1 MSPGIKRSEKPDRV
15 IAIPKRGQSCRR
27 CHSSRSTLPPCWQT
41 VTVSPGIAKNSK
53 GKLVCPPCSLQ
64 RSIIDRQCIRDKPMY
79 TVASHHPRNCRL
91 LLFFGL
97 KRAILVGV
105 DTVEH
110 PSHEVQELV
119 FGHHAIWSLSVMR
132 GCGLPS
138 LCAVTA
144 VYSLMRGLQS
154 ILRRR
159 RTTSRSRQWP
169 CEVIKGFPL
178 PFAG

>member
-1 MSPGIKRSEKPDRV
+1 
-15 IAIPKRGQSCRR
+15 
-27 CHSSRSTLPPCWQT
+27 
-41 VTVSPGIAKNSK
+41 
-53 GKLVCPPCSLQ
+53 
-64 RSIIDRQCIRDKPMY
+64 MY

-132 GCGLPS
+132 GCCLPS

-144 VYSLMRGLQS
+144 VYSLMARAAVDTAP
-154 ILRRR
+154 
-159 RTTSRSRQWP
+159 TTNN
-169 CEVIKGFPL
+169 VAIKTMAL
-178 PFAG
+178 